1 MCNLRY
7 LKLTQKQKKTNYST
21 KHNEP
26 KIKTSTN
33 TSKQHSNT
41 MK

>member
-7 LKLTQKQKKTNYST
+7 YKLTLKQKKTNYSR

-26 KIKTSTN
+26 RIQTSIN